1 MHDDGRPAAS
11 LRERVFSGMAWSL
24 LQTFGSRALSMIIML
39 VLARVLGPSAFGI
52 VTIAFVILGALTSL
66 VDLGLGDILVRR
78 LPQDQTDYDSAFWV
92 VLAFSLVLA
101 GGTVAAAGMLADILE
116 QPLLPP
122 LLWILAATLPLAA
135 LELIQGARM
144 RAEMKFKPLALRTL
158 AATAVGGVVGIGMAF
173 GGAGYWSL
181 LAKGLVESAVSV
193 LLMWKS
199 CSYRPGLQFSWA
211 RWREL
216 FASAW
221 HLLGGRLLDIVNQR
235 FDAFVVSARL
245 GPAVLGLYAAS
256 QRLYSTSM
264 ETLFATVNRVTLP
277 AFAQMRGDAERT
289 QRSLLRLVSVT
300 SFFTFPIFAA
310 LGILAE
316 PLIVTMLGAAWS
328 GAAPVLSALCVGGLL
343 FSVSHFNA
351 PLFNSTGRTDLLFR
365 LMLAN
370 ATLIVAAVSLGS
382 LWGIVGVALGFALR
396 GYLLLPLSLA
406 YLRRA
411 IGLAP
416 RRWLTTIAPPLL
428 ATAVSAALLATAQ
441 WLLLPHLAAPWRLL
455 MLALLF
461 PLLHASA
468 ALLLIPGR
476 VALVLDE
483 LTPLRPVLGRAA
495 DAVRRWQALLRGH

>member
-1 MHDDGRPAAS
+1 
-11 LRERVFSGMAWSL
+11 MAWSL

-66 VDLGLGDILVRR
+66 VDLGVGDILVRR
-78 LPQDQTDYDSAFWV
+78 LPQDQIDYDSAFWV
-92 VLAFSLVLA
+92 VLTFSLVLA
-101 GGTVAAAGMLADILE
+101 GATVAASGMLADVLD

-158 AATAVGGVVGIGMAF
+158 TATGVGGAVGIGMAF

-216 FASAW
+216 FASAR

-235 FDAFVVSARL
+235 FDAFVISARL
-245 GPAVLGLYAAS
+245 GSASLGLYGAS
-256 QRLYSTSM
+256 QRLYNTSM

-277 AFAQMRGDAERT
+277 AFAQMRGDAERA

-310 LGILAE
+310 LGLLAG
-316 PLIVTMLGAAWS
+316 PLIVTLLGAAWRD
-328 GAAPVLSALCVGGLL
+328 AAPVLSALCLGGVL

-351 PLFNSTGRTDLLFR
+351 PLLNATGRTDLLLR
-365 LMLAN
+365 LMLVN
-370 ATLIVAAVSLGS
+370 ASLIVVAVSVGS

-396 GYLLLPLSLA
+396 GYVLLPLSLS
-406 YLRRA
+406 YLQRA
-411 IGLAP
+411 IGLPP
-416 RRWLTTIAPPLL
+416 RRWLVTIAPPLL
-428 ATAVSAALLATAQ
+428 ATAVSAMPLAAAQ
-441 WLLLPHLAAPWRLL
+441 WLLLPDLAAPWRLL
-455 MLALLF
+455 LLAVLF
-461 PLLHASA
+461 PIVHGLV
-468 ALLLIPGR
+468 ALLLIPSR

-483 LTPLRPVLGRAA
+483 LATVRPALGGAA
-495 DAVRRWQALLRGH
+495 AAVRRWQARLRRL